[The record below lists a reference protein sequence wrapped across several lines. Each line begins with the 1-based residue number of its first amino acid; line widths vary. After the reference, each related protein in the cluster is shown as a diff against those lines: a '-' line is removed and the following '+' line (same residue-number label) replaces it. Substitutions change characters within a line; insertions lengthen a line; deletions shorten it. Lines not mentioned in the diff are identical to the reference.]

1 MVKDKKFFITGAN
14 GQLAMEFTSS
24 MVQRGLN
31 YTVFSKDQ
39 LDITDFKKT
48 EKIISEEKPDILL
61 NCAAY
66 NLVDKAEDEPAK
78 AFKIN
83 SEAVS
88 NLAAICKRHNI
99 FLVHFSSDYV
109 FDGRK
114 GDLYTEDDQPNPLNV
129 YGQSKL
135 KGEEA
140 ICEQLE
146 DYLIFRLSWVFG
158 DGQQN
163 FFYKLLQWAEEKRSL
178 QIVSDEISV
187 PTFTRDVVKFTLKA
201 LEEDLRGVYHLT
213 NKGQCSRYEC
223 AKYYF
228 RKKGIDTE
236 INSVLSGHFS
246 SKAKRPLFSA
256 MSSAKICKELNIEIP
271 AWQDSIDQ
279 CLDHYSYQND

>member
-1 MVKDKKFFITGAN
+1 MIKNKKYFITGAN
-14 GQLAMEFTSS
+14 GQLAIEFTSS
-24 MVQRGLN
+24 MAQRGLS
-31 YTVFSKDQ
+31 YRAFSKDQ
-39 LDITDFKKT
+39 LDITDF
-48 EKIISEEKPDILL
+48 EKAEKVISEEKPDILL

-66 NLVDKAEDEPAK
+66 NLVDKAEDEPEK

-88 NLAAICKRHNI
+88 NLAALCKRHNI

-109 FDGRK
+109 FDGQK
-114 GDLYTEDDQPNPLNV
+114 KDFYTEEDEPNPINV

-135 KGEEA
+135 QGEEA
-140 ICEQLE
+140 IRRELK
-146 DYLIFRLSWVFG
+146 DFLIFRLSWLFG

-163 FFYKLLQWAEEKRSL
+163 FLYKLLQWAEEQKSL
-178 QIVSDEISV
+178 QVVSDEISV
-187 PTFTRDVVKFTLKA
+187 PTFTQDVVKVALKA
-201 LEEDLRGVYHLT
+201 LEEDLRGIYHLT

-228 RKKGIDTE
+228 RKKGIDRE
-236 INSVLSGHFS
+236 IHSVSSGHFS
-246 SKAKRPLFSA
+246 SKARRPLFSV
-256 MSSAKICKELNIEIP
+256 MSNAKICKELDIEIP